1 MSAAEKDNVI
11 RILEYRSV
19 EQSELTK
26 PRGSHADV
34 SASVREI
41 LEAVR
46 AAAVY
51 GEV

>member
-19 EQSELTK
+19 EQFELTK

-34 SASVREI
+34 SASDGGR
-41 LEAVR
+41 R
-46 AAAVY
+46 GAAAVY